1 MVNEQSVLRIAL
13 YGGAFDPVHN
23 AHLRVARYALKQAGL
38 DRVIFVPSAQS
49 PLKANPPVASDEE
62 RVEML
67 ELATAGEAR
76 FKVDSFEVEQ
86 GGTSYTIESA
96 KYFHECYPASDLF
109 WLVGA
114 DQFEQLDRW
123 RAIDELVELVSF
135 MVLGRP
141 GSTLVPCKIENLHYM
156 VIDAPLM
163 EENSSEIRQLC
174 EQGQP
179 VTGLVADSV
188 EAFISEQGLYTSR
201 K

>member
-1 MVNEQSVLRIAL
+1 MVNEQSALRIAL
-13 YGGAFDPVHN
+13 YGGAFDPVHD

-49 PLKANPPVASDEE
+49 PLKKNAPFASDEE

-76 FKVDSFEVEQ
+76 FKVDAYEVEK
-86 GGTSYTIESA
+86 GGISYTIDSMRH
-96 KYFHECYPASDLF
+96 FTECFPTSDLF
-109 WLVGA
+109 WIVGA

-123 RAIDELVELVSF
+123 HNIAELAELVSF

-141 GSTLVPCKIENLHYM
+141 GATLKPCDIENLSYM

-163 EENSSEIRQLC
+163 EESSSDIRKLC
-174 EQGQP
+174 TQGQP
-179 VTGLVADSV
+179 LTGLVANEV
-188 EAFISEQGLYTSR
+188 EAFILEQGLYT
-201 K
+201 KQK